1 MAVTITITRLRSAF
15 LVVAACLFF
24 SNLFNSLNVRAGDE
38 ENIVRSGLHA
48 EKQSL
53 SNSTANVVVPIAPRR
68 NAALSVAATETGRK
82 EPEHNKTLVILMG
95 NLRGGEKAWKT
106 LYEQVLDVN
115 SADLALMIGETRPQY
130 QNSSLFDRAA
140 YHWDTPEY
148 DDWGEALDLINGTGW
163 RETVIPMMHP
173 NSTILG
179 GVKMKSFQG
188 SGAVIFMI
196 RWFLSRK
203 IQELRLT
210 EKYDRFIITRSDH
223 YYLCRHDISGLSD
236 EYLWTP
242 KGTHWGG
249 ITDRHLIVSKKY
261 VLKALN
267 ILPLLLQRPE
277 DYIDM
282 LKNPEGNPEK
292 VLRKS
297 WKLQL
302 IKDRHRSFE
311 RMMFTCGEDGDT
323 TRWKKL
329 GELVEEG
336 VRLKYA
342 SEYRESHATCSYR
355 NSLVH

>member
-1 MAVTITITRLRSAF
+1 MAVTIAITRLRSAL
-15 LVVAACLFF
+15 LVAAACLF
-24 SNLFNSLNVRAGDE
+24 SSSLFTSLNLRAGDE
-38 ENIVRSGLHA
+38 ENGM
-48 EKQSL
+48 QPSL
-53 SNSTANVVVPIAPRR
+53 QHDSTASVDALAPRR
-68 NAALSVAATETGRK
+68 NAANSLSSTETNH
-82 EPEHNKTLVILMG
+82 EIPEQNKTLVILMG

-106 LYEQVLDVN
+106 LYEHVLDVN
-115 SADLALMIGETRPQY
+115 SADLALMIGETLPQY
-130 QNSSLFDRAA
+130 QNSSLFGRAS
-140 YHWDTPEY
+140 YHWTTPEY
-148 DDWGEALDLINGTGW
+148 DDWGEALDLINGTAW
-163 RETVIPMMHP
+163 RETVVPMMHP

-179 GVKMKSFQG
+179 GVKMKSFKG

-203 IQELRLT
+203 IEELQLT

-223 YYLCRHDISGLSD
+223 YYLCRHAISGLND

-242 KGTHWGG
+242 KGINWGG
-249 ITDRHLIVSKKY
+249 ITDRHLIVSRKY
-261 VLKALN
+261 LLQALN
-267 ILPLLLQRPE
+267 ILPVLLQRPE

-302 IKDRHRSFE
+302 IKDRHRRFE
-311 RMMFTCGEDGDT
+311 RMMFTCGESGDT
-323 TRWKKL
+323 TRWKQL